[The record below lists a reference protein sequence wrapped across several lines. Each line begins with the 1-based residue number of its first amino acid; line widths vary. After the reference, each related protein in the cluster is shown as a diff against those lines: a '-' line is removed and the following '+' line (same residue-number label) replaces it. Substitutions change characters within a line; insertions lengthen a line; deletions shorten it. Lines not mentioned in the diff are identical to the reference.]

1 MEGEPPTCDAACH
14 GNRHQRPHSPLHGKG
29 VGTTDDVNG
38 NDSDVS
44 TRAICVRI
52 PLSQRLPFVRVL
64 PFFLLLFSSSSCVF
78 LQCTTA
84 FVHLLNR
91 HGGQLLLFSSSLF
104 FWRCCCCRCSFY
116 FSLLHATSFS
126 LFFFRAR
133 VTLWCCQFLVCA
145 PHLSSL
151 RYASSPLFFSCFLL
165 VWFPRVAE
173 RTHTNTQQQQH
184 QGRRNK

>member
-104 FWRCCCCRCSFY
+104 FLA
-116 FSLLHATSFS
+116 LLLLLS
-126 LFFFRAR
+126 LF
-133 VTLWCCQFLVCA
+133 LLFLV
-145 PHLSSL
+145 
-151 RYASSPLFFSCFLL
+151 ASRHVFFSFFFSCTRHPVVLPVFGVCATSLFPEVRLVPPFFLL
-165 VWFPRVAE
+165 FPSCLVSARC
-173 RTHTNTQQQQH
+173 
-184 QGRRNK
+184 